1 MDVTIKI
8 KDGTNMKLKKY
19 YEDPQTLH
27 VGTEENRAYYIPF
40 TSEVDDRY
48 ILLSGDDWSFYWYNN
63 ILEVPEEFSKGIC
76 VGYDTISVPSCVNIL
91 GYDKHQY
98 CNVRGP
104 IPFDPPYAP
113 LENPCGA
120 YVKTFELENIDETYF
135 LNFEGVDSC
144 FYLWV
149 NGQFVG
155 YSQVSHST
163 SEFDI
168 TPHVKMGQNTM
179 SILVLKWCDGTY
191 FEDQDK
197 LRMTGI
203 FRDAYILKR
212 AKEHIR
218 DFTIDMEVDL
228 EAKSA
233 EVEVELE
240 WKGLAQSVKY
250 KLYAPDG
257 ALIEETQCD
266 PAEVKRR
273 FKITDAQL
281 WSAEIPDLYTLK
293 MSTEEETIVQ
303 KIGLKKAEIKD
314 AIFYMN
320 GQNIKFK
327 GVNRHDSDAFTG
339 YTISKEQ
346 LLHDLMLMKTHNV
359 NAIRTSHYPNAP
371 WAYELYSELGFYII
385 AEADLETHN
394 TEMVYAGG
402 RVNYNYDDEIILN
415 TSFGMLLSD
424 PVYEKTVLD
433 RVQRCVI
440 RDKNQACVVM
450 WSLGNE
456 AGYGVNMEK
465 AAAWIKEQNSK
476 YLIQYESSIYQMPDH
491 VNDLSNL
498 DLYSRM
504 YMPVQESN
512 NYCNNNPSKPLVL
525 CEYISSMGNGP
536 GDIEDYFEMFYG
548 QDHCVGGFVWEWCD
562 HSVYGGMSVEGKD
575 KFLYGGDFG
584 EFPNEG
590 NFCVDG
596 MIDPNRKPHTGLIE
610 YKNVAR
616 PIRATLEGEEFTFYN
631 TMDFINMKDM
641 INVKWQLVVDH
652 NIVEEGWIKDFDVA
666 PHEVKVC
673 SIPYNKELL
682 TEADGYIMLTY
693 VMKPDAYRT
702 LAFIEEGAIFG
713 YEQFLLNVAKS
724 TFEIQKKRAANYTET
739 ERKIVVEGEEF
750 SYVFDKFEGTIERFV
765 VRNTSYL
772 EKPMEYNIWRA
783 PADDDKKILGEWLKA
798 GYDRKTVR
806 VYDSK
811 INQEEGYIDVIFHV
825 GIGAVYLQ
833 NVLDLVATYRIFN
846 DGTLQMMMDVK
857 KDPVFPYLPRF
868 GVRMFLS
875 KEFEEVTYK
884 GYGPYESYIDKRR
897 SSYYDRFQTKVS
909 DMHVDY
915 IRPQETGSH
924 YGCSYVSIGD
934 SLNQINVSGDNFVF
948 NASHYT
954 QEMLANTLHNF
965 EIEESGY
972 TVLCLDS
979 HMSGI
984 GSGSCGPHLIEKYRV
999 DDEEFKFNMVIQVQE
1014 KR

>member
-1 MDVTIKI
+1 MKI
-8 KDGTNMKLKKY
+8 EKY

-27 VGTEENRAYYIPF
+27 VGAEENRAYYIPYF
-40 TSEVDDRY
+40 FINEDKR
-48 ILLSGDDWSFYWYNN
+48 IFLSGDDWKFYWYKN
-63 ILEVPEEFSKGIC
+63 ILEVPEEFTKGC
-76 VGYDTISVPSCVNIL
+76 CEAYDTIPVPSCVNIL

-120 YVKTFELENIDETYF
+120 YVKTFELEFLENMYF

-149 NGQFVG
+149 NGEFVG

-168 TPHVKMGQNTM
+168 TSFLKVGSNTM
-179 SILVLKWCDGTY
+179 SVLVLKWCDGTY

-203 FRDAYILKR
+203 FRDVYILRRPKD
-212 AKEHIR
+212 HIR
-218 DFTIDMEVDL
+218 DFTIDMDVDL
-228 EAKSA
+228 DTKTV

-240 WKGLAQSVKY
+240 WKNDAQSVKY
-250 KLYAPDG
+250 QLYSPEG
-257 ALIEETQCD
+257 YVIQEIEKN
-266 PAEVKRR
+266 AEESKVK
-273 FKITDAQL
+273 FVISDAQL
-281 WSAEIPDLYTLK
+281 WSAEIPNLYTLEMRTRK
-293 MSTEEETIVQ
+293 ETILQRV
-303 KIGLKKAEIKD
+303 GLKKIEIKD
-314 AIFYMN
+314 AIVYMN
-320 GQNIKFK
+320 GQNVKFK

-339 YTISKEQ
+339 YTISRKQ
-346 LLHDLMLMKTHNV
+346 LMHDLMLMKTHNV

-433 RVQRCVI
+433 RIQRCVI

-465 AAAWIKEQNSK
+465 AAAWIKEQNPK

-491 VNDLSNL
+491 VNDLSNI

-512 NYCNNNPSKPLVL
+512 NYCNNNPEKPLVL

-562 HSVYGGMSVEGKD
+562 HSVHGGVSVEGKD
-575 KFLYGGDFG
+575 RFLYGGDFG

-616 PIRATLEGEEFTFYN
+616 PIRATLEDGVFSFYN
-631 TMDFINMKDM
+631 TMDFVNMKDM
-641 INVKWQLVVDH
+641 IDVEWQLVVNHDV
-652 NIVEEGWIKDFDVA
+652 VEEGWIEDFDLE
-666 PHEVKVC
+666 PHEIKAFIV
-673 SIPYNKELL
+673 PYNKALL
-682 TEADGYIMLTY
+682 TEEDTYIMLTY
-693 VMKPDAYRT
+693 VMKEEPNRL
-702 LAFIEEGAIFG
+702 LAFVEEGDVLG
-713 YEQFLLNVAKS
+713 YEQFLLNVATT
-724 TFEIQKKRAANYTET
+724 TFEIKETKPSTYRET
-739 ERKIVVEGEEF
+739 ERKILVEGENF
-750 SYVFDKFEGTIERFV
+750 RYVFDKFEGTVGEWV
-765 VRNTSYL
+765 VGHKSYL
-772 EKPMEYNIWRA
+772 EKSMEYNIWRA
-783 PADDDKKILGEWLKA
+783 PTDDDKKILGEWLKA

-806 VYDSK
+806 VYDSNIK
-811 INQEEGYIDVIFHV
+811 QTEEYVDVIFHV

-833 NVLDLVATYRIFN
+833 NVLNLVATYRIFN
-846 DGTLQMMMDVK
+846 DGTLQIMMDVK
-857 KDPVFPYLPRF
+857 KNPVFPYLPRF

-875 KEFEEVTYK
+875 KEFEDVCYK

-897 SSYYDRFQTKVS
+897 SSYYDKFTTKVS

-934 SLNQINVSGDNFVF
+934 DLNEINVSGADFVF

-954 QEMLANTLHNF
+954 QEMLADTPHNF

-999 DDEEFKFNMVIQVQE
+999 DSEVLRFDMVLQVAE